1 MGTTLLDFRF
11 AVRQLRKQPG
21 FTFTAIA
28 VFTLGVAAST
38 AIFAFVDVAL
48 IRPLPYRA
56 PSRLVAL
63 YERVP
68 VGERYHLSNF
78 DYLEWKRSNRSFSSL
93 DAYRPDSF
101 ALTTVDTP
109 EAVPGARVSDGF
121 FRTLGVA
128 PFLGRDFRSGED
140 QKAAQP
146 VVILSY
152 ATWQK
157 RFAAS
162 KTILG
167 QSITLDGVPSLVVGV
182 LPRGFHFA
190 PVEPAEFWT
199 TLHGFCEAMPH
210 DCHGLYGVARLKD
223 GVSGAAA
230 SADLTSIAV
239 QIAAQYPH
247 SNRDRNALLIPLVDA
262 ILGDVRPTLVA
273 LLVGAGLL
281 SLIGS
286 VNVLSLLLL
295 RAEGRRREMAVRAAL
310 GAGRARLVAQFT
322 VEGFLLEMRD
332 RRNNLQMC
340 RIGRWRV
347 GSVPQWMVA
356 EDHGQSWGEFI
367 GKDQRAF
374 RQALPSSGKSLG
386 VISSR
391 VSVVHCSSDRAQS
404 KVEVRG
410 IPHLPKPG
418 RYGAPIIGYRL
429 RKAGL

>member
-38 AIFAFVDVAL
+38 AIFAFVDAAL

-109 EAVPGARVSDGF
+109 EAIPGARVSDGF

-162 KTILG
+162 KTVLG
-167 QSITLDGVPSLVVGV
+167 QSINLDGVPSLVVGV

-199 TLHGFCEAMPH
+199 TLHGFCDAMPH

-223 GVSGAAA
+223 GVSGGAA
-230 SADLTSIAV
+230 SADLASIAV

-247 SNRDRNALLIPLVDA
+247 SNRDRNALVIPLVDA

-281 SLIGS
+281 SVIGS
-286 VNVLSLLLL
+286 VNVLSLLLV
-295 RAEGRRREMAVRAAL
+295 RAEGRRREMAVCALRSAL
-310 GAGRARLVAQFT
+310 GG
-322 VEGFLLEMRD
+322 
-332 RRNNLQMC
+332 
-340 RIGRWRV
+340 
-347 GSVPQWMVA
+347 
-356 EDHGQSWGEFI
+356 
-367 GKDQRAF
+367 
-374 RQALPSSGKSLG
+374 LG
-386 VISSR
+386 SSR
-391 VSVVHCSSDRAQS
+391 SLPWKASSSQPPDVVPDCYSHW
-404 KVEVRG
+404 V
-410 IPHLPKPG
+410 
-418 RYGAPIIGYRL
+418 
-429 RKAGL
+429 